1 VNQASSSTSGVSH
14 FHPYHILFEHHSG
27 FTFSRRCEKSVYLVN
42 DIFLGPS
49 MEFHSGDRL
58 VVHVTNSLDLEWV
71 SVHWNGLEMP
81 NSM

>member
-1 VNQASSSTSGVSH
+1 MNQASSSISGVSH

-49 MEFHSGDRL
+49 TEFHSGDRL
-58 VVHVTNSLDLEWV
+58 VVHVNKSNSLDLEWV
-71 SVHWNGLEMP
+71 SVH
-81 NSM
+81 